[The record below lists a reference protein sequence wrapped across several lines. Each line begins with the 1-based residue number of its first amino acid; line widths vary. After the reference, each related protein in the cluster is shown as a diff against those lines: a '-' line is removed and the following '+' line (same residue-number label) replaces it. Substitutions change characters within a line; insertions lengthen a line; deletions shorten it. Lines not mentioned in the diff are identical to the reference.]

1 MRVVPSEK
9 ARASMP
15 ATTDIVAPQEH
26 PALSECAVNHG
37 LERHGCIDGD
47 SEALS
52 PCPTAPIL
60 LPEEW
65 LAAYQTL
72 SDITSQSLE
81 QTSTHPPIIPACASF
96 ASCIDMSR
104 AYAIKVDIDA
114 IESTAQTLLAD
125 GKGIDHDV
133 MSGHIDLIQRMGMS
147 SALLSFSGHTLP
159 TTLHPRSH
167 LIIEPPSRHPQLP
180 VRPPPVW

>member
-1 MRVVPSEK
+1 VRVVPSEK

-15 ATTDIVAPQEH
+15 PTTDVVAPQEH

-81 QTSTHPPIIPACASF
+81 QTSTHPPIIPGCASF

-114 IESTAQTLLAD
+114 IESTAKTLLAA
-125 GKGIDHDV
+125 GKGIDHDM
-133 MSGHIDLIQRMGMS
+133 MSGHMDLIQQRGMS
-147 SALLSFSGHTLP
+147 AALLSFSGQTLP
-159 TTLHPRSH
+159 TTLHRPTYSK
-167 LIIEPPSRHPQLP
+167 IHPLVTHHYQCAHM
-180 VRPPPVW
+180 PVW